1 MRRRELLRGAGL
13 LALAGCSPSAP
24 PLPAPTVT
32 DSVPNRPVN
41 VERVWSAAR
50 GREVTLAVMRPPT
63 TGKLPVCVMLHGRG
77 GDANMPIQ
85 LGVPDL
91 LESFAMVSLDGGDSY
106 WVPRDVADDPQRML
120 TEELPVW
127 LSERGLVSSPFG
139 AFGIS
144 MGAYGALNYA
154 RAVPGLTVAAVSPAL
169 FITWSEASSRDA
181 FAGEEAW
188 AATDPLRHP
197 PPDTRLGVW
206 CGTEDP
212 FIDAARRFVEVADP
226 EVTALEP
233 GAHDSAYWMRELPD
247 IVAYLGERAG

>member
-13 LALAGCSPSAP
+13 LALAGCTPSAP
-24 PLPAPTVT
+24 PLPPPTVT

-50 GREVTLAVMRPPT
+50 GRDVTLAVLRPPSA
-63 TGKLPVCVMLHGRG
+63 GEWPVCVMLHGRG
-77 GDANMPIQ
+77 ADASMPIQ

-91 LESFAMVSLDGGDSY
+91 LDRFAVVSLDGGDSY
-106 WVPRDVADDPQRML
+106 WVPREPADDPQRML
-120 TEELPVW
+120 TEELPGW
-127 LSERGLVSSPFG
+127 LSERGLGAPF
-139 AFGIS
+139 AALGIS

-169 FITWSEASSRDA
+169 FVTWSEASARNA
-181 FAGEEAW
+181 FADEAAW

-197 PPDTRLGVW
+197 PPDTALGVW

-212 FIDAARRFVEVADP
+212 FIEATRRFAEVAKP
-226 EVTALEP
+226 EVTSLKP
-233 GAHDSAYWMRELPD
+233 GAHDSAYWTRELPE
-247 IVAYLGERAG
+247 IIAYLRERAG

>member
-1 MRRRELLRGAGL
+1 MRRRELLRGVGL
-13 LALAGCSPSAP
+13 LTLAGCSSAAP

-50 GREVTLAVMRPPT
+50 GREVTLAVMRPKA
-63 TGKLPVCVMLHGRG
+63 GELPVCVMLHGRG

-91 LESFAMVSLDGGDSY
+91 LTSFAMVSLDGGDSY
-106 WVPRDVADDPQRML
+106 WVPRDAADDPQRML
-120 TEELPVW
+120 TEELPGW
-127 LSERGLVSSPFG
+127 LSERGLAPEPFG

-154 RAVPGLTVAAVSPAL
+154 RSMPGLTVAAVSPAL
-169 FITWSEASSRDA
+169 FGSWPEAESRNA
-181 FAGEEAW
+181 FADESSW
-188 AATDPLRHP
+188 AATDPLRYP
-197 PPDTRLGVW
+197 PRDARLGVW

-212 FIDAARRFVEVADP
+212 FIDAARRFVEVAGP
-226 EVTALEP
+226 EVAALEP
-233 GAHDSAYWMRELPD
+233 GAHDSDYWRRELPE
-247 IVAYLGERAG
+247 IIAYLGERAG